1 MSSNEINQVLAQM
14 RAMAAAAENR
24 PPAAAGQADGDGA
37 ADFGQLLKTSIDQ
50 VNDVQQHAGNLTAAF
65 ERGDPDVELSE
76 VMVALQKANLS
87 FEAMTEVRNKLVSA
101 YQEIMNMP
109 V

>member
-24 PPAAAGQADGDGA
+24 PPMAAGQGKVADG
-37 ADFGQLLKTSIDQ
+37 ADFGRLLKTSIDQ
-50 VNDVQQHAGNLTAAF
+50 VNQVQQHAGNLTAAF
-65 ERGDPDVELSE
+65 ERGDPDVELSQ

-87 FEAMTEVRNKLVSA
+87 FDAMTQVRNKLVSA
-101 YQEIMNMP
+101 YQEIMNMQ